1 MFERGFAGF
10 RGLPRARR
18 SMSVASTS
26 APLPRLGV
34 LGGMGPLATADF
46 LVKLIQATPATS
58 DQEHMPVI
66 VHNVPQIPDR
76 SMAFLAGSD
85 APWPHLL
92 DGLRTLEAAG
102 CAAIAI
108 PCNTAH
114 VWHRR
119 LAQASRLPVL
129 HIGEAALG
137 TLLRQYPDARKVG
150 ILATAATLKARI
162 YHDQLAAR
170 GIEAVEPDETL
181 QATYVS
187 AGIAA
192 VKGGRLED
200 ARALLARA
208 ADALVARGAD
218 ALLLACTEIPV
229 ALAGAAFN
237 SVDPTDA
244 LARACVDWWLAA
256 CNEPAQLEAQS

>member
-1 MFERGFAGF
+1 MN
-10 RGLPRARR
+10 ARP
-18 SMSVASTS
+18 A
-26 APLPRLGV
+26 ALARLGV

-46 LVKLIQATPATS
+46 LVKLIQATPAAS

-66 VHNVPQIPDR
+66 VHNVPQVPDR
-76 SMAFLAGSD
+76 SAAFLAGSD

-102 CAAIAI
+102 CSAIAI

-119 LAQASRLPVL
+119 LAQETALPVL
-129 HIGEAALG
+129 HIGEAALRA
-137 TLLRQYPDARKVG
+137 LAYRYPEARRVG
-150 ILATAATLKARI
+150 VLATAATLKARI
-162 YHDQLAAR
+162 YHEQLSAR
-170 GIEAVEPDETL
+170 GIEAIEPGDDL
-181 QATYVS
+181 QTTHVA

-192 VKGGRLED
+192 VKAGRIDE
-200 ARALLARA
+200 ARAWLSHA
-208 ADALVARGAD
+208 ATHLIARGAD

-229 ALAGAAFN
+229 ALSGVALNA
-237 SVDPTDA
+237 VDPTEA

-256 CNEPAQLEAQS
+256 RSESAQLETQT

>member
-1 MFERGFAGF
+1 MNDLA
-10 RGLPRARR
+10 
-18 SMSVASTS
+18 

-46 LVKLIQATPATS
+46 LVKLIQATPAAS
-58 DQEHMPVI
+58 DQDHMPVI
-66 VHNVPQIPDR
+66 VHNVPQVPDR
-76 SMAFLAGSD
+76 STAFLAGSD

-92 DGLRTLEAAG
+92 DGLRTLERAG

-114 VWHRR
+114 VWHQR
-119 LAQASRLPVL
+119 LAEASALPVL
-129 HIGEAALG
+129 HIGEAALAAL
-137 TLLRQYPDARKVG
+137 TRRFPHARRVG

-170 GIEAVEPDETL
+170 GIEALEPDEAM
-181 QATYVS
+181 QSIYVS
-187 AGIAA
+187 AGIKA
-192 VKGGRLED
+192 VKAGRLDD
-200 ARALLARA
+200 ARALLSGA
-208 ADALVARGAD
+208 ADALVGRGAD

-229 ALAGAAFN
+229 ALAGAAYHAI
-237 SVDPTDA
+237 DPTDA

-256 CNEPAQLEAQS
+256 RADTAQLAAQP

>member
-1 MFERGFAGF
+1 MNAT
-10 RGLPRARR
+10 
-18 SMSVASTS
+18 ST
-26 APLPRLGV
+26 PLPRLGV

-46 LVKLIQATPATS
+46 LVKLIHATPATS

-66 VHNVPQIPDR
+66 VHNVPQVPDR
-76 SMAFLAGSD
+76 STAFLAGSD

-119 LAQASRLPVL
+119 LAKETALPVL
-129 HIGEAALG
+129 HIGEAAIRALAH
-137 TLLRQYPDARKVG
+137 QCPDAQRVG

-162 YHDQLAAR
+162 YHDQLSAN
-170 GIEAVEPDETL
+170 GIEAIEPDEAM
-181 QATYVS
+181 QAENVS

-192 VKGGRLED
+192 VKGGRIDESRALLTGA
-200 ARALLARA
+200 ARALI
-208 ADALVARGAD
+208 ARGAD

-229 ALAGAAFN
+229 ALAGVALEAPA
-237 SVDPTDA
+237 VDPTEA

-256 CNEPAQLEAQS
+256 RNEPAQLEAQF

>member
-1 MFERGFAGF
+1 MNDIA
-10 RGLPRARR
+10 
-18 SMSVASTS
+18 

-46 LVKLIQATPATS
+46 LVKLIQATPAAS

-66 VHNVPQIPDR
+66 VHNVPQVPDR
-76 SMAFLAGSD
+76 STAFLAGSD

-92 DGLRTLEAAG
+92 DGLRTLERAG
-102 CAAIAI
+102 CSAIAI

-114 VWHRR
+114 VWHQR
-119 LAQASRLPVL
+119 LAEASTLPVL
-129 HIGEAALG
+129 HIGEAALAAL
-137 TLLRQYPDARKVG
+137 TRRYPRARRVG

-162 YHDQLAAR
+162 YHDQLVAR
-170 GIEAVEPDETL
+170 GIEAIDPEPAM
-181 QATYVS
+181 QAMYVS

-192 VKGGRLED
+192 VKAGRLDD
-200 ARALLARA
+200 ARALLSGA
-208 ADALVARGAD
+208 ADALMTRGAD

-229 ALAGAAFN
+229 ALAGAAYHAI
-237 SVDPTDA
+237 DPTDA

-256 CNEPAQLEAQS
+256 RADNAQLAAQP